1 MCIVPTNA
9 CTAIAPNRS
18 LVNGM
23 RMRTIVLRTEP
34 DPVVIDVVGLTRRD
48 LEKVEAPAA
57 RVLRTLR
64 IGVP

>member
-1 MCIVPTNA
+1 MCIVPSNA
-9 CTAIAPNRS
+9 CTAVAPNRA

-23 RMRTIVLRTEP
+23 QMRTIVLRTEP

-48 LEKVEAPAA
+48 LGKVEAPAA

>member
-1 MCIVPTNA
+1 
-9 CTAIAPNRS
+9 
-18 LVNGM
+18 
-23 RMRTIVLRTEP
+23 MRTIVLRTEP